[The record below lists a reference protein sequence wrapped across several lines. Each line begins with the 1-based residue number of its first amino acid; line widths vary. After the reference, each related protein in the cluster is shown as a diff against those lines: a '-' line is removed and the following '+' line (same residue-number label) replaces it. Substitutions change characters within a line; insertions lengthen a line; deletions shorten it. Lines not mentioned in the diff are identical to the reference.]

1 MSNVIKTSELKKLK
15 NAQYH
20 LDELEKMISG
30 NKWYSQLY
38 QHIAAV
44 EGELQRQVS
53 ILESTPDPKVKILD
67 GNGAGEI
74 PETDRLYDVH
84 ELQTN
89 GFFPP
94 DVSYTSLSRVRAS
107 SKYETLLAEGVSP
120 DNIKIVRVR

>member
-53 ILESTPDPKVKILD
+53 ILENLPKAKAEDIKD
-67 GNGAGEI
+67 TEK
-74 PETDRLYDVH
+74 LYNVL
-84 ELQTN
+84 EEQTS

-94 DVSYTSLSRVRAS
+94 DTSYTSLSRVGAAQ
-107 SKYETLLAEGVSP
+107 KYDELLASGVSP
-120 DNIKIVRVR
+120 EAIKIVRVK

>member
-1 MSNVIKTSELKKLK
+1 MSELSALK
-15 NAQYH
+15 QAQYH
-20 LDELEKMISG
+20 LNQLEGHIKD
-30 NKWYSQLY
+30 NKWYSHLY
-38 QHIAAV
+38 QHLAAI
-44 EGELQRQVS
+44 EGELQRQVN

-94 DVSYTSLSRVRAS
+94 DTSYTSLSRVRAS

>member
-1 MSNVIKTSELKKLK
+1 MSELSALK
-15 NAQYH
+15 QAQYH
-20 LDELEKMISG
+20 LNQLEGHIKD
-30 NKWYSQLY
+30 NKWYSHLY
-38 QHIAAV
+38 QHLAAI
-44 EGELQRQVS
+44 EGELQRQVN

-120 DNIKIVRVR
+120 DNIKIVRVK